1 VARFRRRSLKSCR
14 FEAED
19 YKGKASV
26 AQMKPVL
33 PKRLKIQYIL
43 LLILISISVLPLWF
57 FGSRMVSMN
66 KGRLE
71 TQEKILQTTLSKSLG
86 QQIQLY
92 MENVRQQVK
101 ELFDAVIPLAIAV
114 RNAKY
119 ENDPSLERALEDSL
133 ADQPSVIYVTVLNAE
148 ARGRGAQA
156 TQASGF
162 NAGSDT
168 FVRKTLEAAF
178 LAARQGQRYESNPLT
193 AVGPRGSE
201 LVMVIAEPIQRQN
214 NFLGMIAAV
223 VTLRPLGDE
232 LAESR
237 RLGLEAYIVDNSGR
251 TVASNNPDQN
261 VAGIDMV
268 SDPIVQKFLA
278 WRGRA
283 HLTETSE
290 FNLVR
295 NSRIVPMLGTYSP
308 TLSGRWGVI
317 LQKKKSDAFMT
328 AIEMRDATIRLG
340 LLVMIISLIVAV
352 FASKSITRPIAH
364 LARTARAIA
373 AKDFSVRADVRNR
386 TEIGELAQGFNI
398 MAEDIQQYISDLKR
412 ASEENRLLFIDS
424 IEMIAAAVDAKD
436 PYTKGHSSRVSQY
449 SVILAKEIGLDE
461 QEVELVRDSATL
473 HDVGKIGVDD
483 QVLRKPGVLTDEE
496 FELMKRHTIIG
507 FEIVRQVQQLSDT
520 LPGIRWHHESLDG
533 SGYPDGIKGDEIP
546 LLVRI
551 IAVADT
557 LDAITTDRPYQ
568 AGRDF
573 PSALDILK
581 KHAGTRYDPIVVDAL
596 HSAYAKGY
604 LRKFETMRRQ
614 VPILQIES

>member
-1 VARFRRRSLKSCR
+1 MKQMLPRRI
-14 FEAED
+14 
-19 YKGKASV
+19 
-26 AQMKPVL
+26 
-33 PKRLKIQYIL
+33 KIQYIL
-43 LLILISISVLPLWF
+43 LLILVSVSVLPLWF
-57 FGSRMVSMN
+57 FGSQMVRIN

-71 TQEKILQTTLSKSLG
+71 TQEKVLQTTLSKSLA

-101 ELFDAVIPLAIAV
+101 ELFDAVTPLAVQV
-114 RNAKY
+114 RNSTY
-119 ENDPSLERALEDSL
+119 ENNPRMERVLEDSL
-133 ADQPSVIYVTVLNAE
+133 ADQPSVIYVSVLNAE

-193 AVGPRGSE
+193 TVGPHGSE
-201 LVMVIAEPIQRQN
+201 LVMVIAEPIQHQTD
-214 NFLGMIAAV
+214 FLGMIAAV
-223 VTLRPLGDE
+223 VTLRPLADE
-232 LAESR
+232 LEESR

-261 VAGIDMV
+261 VAGMDMV

-290 FNLVR
+290 YNLVR
-295 NSRIVPMLGTYSP
+295 NGRTVPMLGTYSA

-328 AIEMRDATIRLG
+328 VVEMRDATIRLG
-340 LLVMIISLIVAV
+340 LLVIIISLIVAV
-352 FASKSITRPIAH
+352 FASKSVTRPIAH
-364 LARTARAIA
+364 LAHIARAIA
-373 AKDFSVRADVRNR
+373 ARDFSVRADVRNR

-398 MAEDIQQYISDLKR
+398 MAEDIQQYISNLKR
-412 ASEENRLLFIDS
+412 ASDENRQLFIDS

-483 QVLRKPGVLTDEE
+483 EVLRKPGVLSDEE

-507 FEIVRQVQQLSDT
+507 FEIVRQVQQLADT

-533 SGYPDGIKGDEIP
+533 SGYPDGIRGDEIP

-557 LDAITTDRPYQ
+557 FDAITTDRPYQ
-568 AGRDF
+568 SGSDF

-581 KHAGTRYDPIVVDAL
+581 KHAGIRYDPIVVDAL
-596 HSAYAKGY
+596 HLAYAKGY
-604 LRKFETMRRQ
+604 LQKFEKARRSQ
-614 VPILQIES
+614 VPVVEINS

>member
-1 VARFRRRSLKSCR
+1 
-14 FEAED
+14 
-19 YKGKASV
+19 
-26 AQMKPVL
+26 MKPVG
-33 PKRLKIQYIL
+33 PKRLKIQYLL
-43 LLILISISVLPLWF
+43 LLILVSISVLPLWF
-57 FGSRMVSMN
+57 FGARMVSMN

-71 TQEKILQTTLSKSLG
+71 TQEKILQTTLSKSLA

-101 ELFDAVIPLAIAV
+101 ELFDAVIPLAIQV
-114 RNAKY
+114 NNSKY
-119 ENDPSLERALEDSL
+119 EDDPRMERALEESL

-162 NAGSDT
+162 NAASDT

-193 AVGPRGSE
+193 AVGPRGSG
-201 LVMVIAEPIQRQN
+201 LVMVIAEPIQHQKT
-214 NFLGMIAAV
+214 FLGMMAAV

-232 LAESR
+232 LEESR

-290 FNLVR
+290 YSLVR
-295 NSRIVPMLGTYSP
+295 NGKTIPMLGTYSP
-308 TLSGRWGVI
+308 TLNGRWGVI
-317 LQKKKSDAFMT
+317 LQKKKSDAFIT
-328 AIEMRDATIRLG
+328 ATEMRDATIRLG
-340 LLVMIISLIVAV
+340 ILVIIISLIVAV
-352 FASKSITRPIAH
+352 FSSKSITRPIDQ

-373 AKDFSVRADVRNR
+373 SRDFSIRADVRNR
-386 TEIGELAQGFNI
+386 TEIGDLAQSFNI
-398 MAEDIQQYISDLKR
+398 MAEDIQQYIGDLKR
-412 ASEENRLLFIDS
+412 ASDENRQLFIDS

-436 PYTKGHSSRVSQY
+436 PYTKGHSRRVSQY
-449 SVILAKEIGLDE
+449 SVMLAREIGLED
-461 QEVELVRDSATL
+461 QEIDLVQSSATL

-483 QVLRKPGVLTDEE
+483 HVLKKPGVLTEEE
-496 FELMKRHTIIG
+496 FELMKRHTIMG
-507 FEIVRQVQQLSDT
+507 FEIVRQVQQLADT

-533 SGYPDGIKGDEIP
+533 TGYPDGIKGDEIP

-557 LDAITTDRPYQ
+557 FDAITTDRPYQ

-573 PSALDILK
+573 PTAMAILK

-596 HSAYAKGY
+596 HSVYLKGY
-604 LRKFETMRRQ
+604 LQKFEKERRTH
-614 VPILQIES
+614 VPVLQIKS

>member
-1 VARFRRRSLKSCR
+1 
-14 FEAED
+14 
-19 YKGKASV
+19 
-26 AQMKPVL
+26 MKPFL
-33 PKRLKIQYIL
+33 PRRLKIQYIL
-43 LLILISISVLPLWF
+43 LLILISISLVPLWF

-66 KGRLE
+66 KQRLE
-71 TQEKILQTTLSKSLG
+71 TQEKILQTTLSKSLA
-86 QQIQLY
+86 QEIQLY

-101 ELFDAVIPLAIAV
+101 ELFDAVTPLAVAV
-114 RNAKY
+114 RNSKY
-119 ENDPSLERALEDSL
+119 ENDPHLERALEDSL

-168 FVRKTLEAAF
+168 FVRKTMEAAF

-201 LVMVIAEPIQRQN
+201 LVMVIAEPIQHQN
-214 NFLGMIAAV
+214 TFLGMIGAV
-223 VTLRPLGDE
+223 VTLRPMGDE

-290 FNLVR
+290 YNLVR
-295 NSRIVPMLGTYSP
+295 NGRNVPMLGTYSP

-317 LQKKKSDAFMT
+317 LQKTKSDAFIT

-340 LLVMIISLIVAV
+340 LVVMIISLIVAV
-352 FASKSITRPIAH
+352 FASKSITRPIDH
-364 LARTARAIA
+364 LARTAHAIA
-373 AKDFSVRADVRNR
+373 ARDFSVRADVQNR
-386 TEIGELAQGFNI
+386 TEIGELAQVFNI

-412 ASEENRLLFIDS
+412 ASEENRQLFIDS

-436 PYTKGHSSRVSQY
+436 PYTKGHSGRVSNY
-449 SVILAKEIGLDE
+449 SVILAREIGLDE
-461 QEVELVRDSATL
+461 QEIELVRASATL

-507 FEIVRQVQQLSDT
+507 FEIVRQVQQLADT

-533 SGYPDGIKGDEIP
+533 SGYPDGIRGDEIP

-557 LDAITTDRPYQ
+557 FDAVTTDRPYQ
-568 AGRDF
+568 TGRDF
-573 PSALDILK
+573 PNALEILK

-596 HSAYAKGY
+596 HSAYSKGD
-604 LRKFETMRRQ
+604 LQKFEKMHSVQ
-614 VPILQIES
+614 VPIVEINS

>member
-1 VARFRRRSLKSCR
+1 MRPARPR
-14 FEAED
+14 
-19 YKGKASV
+19 
-26 AQMKPVL
+26 
-33 PKRLKIQYIL
+33 RLKIQYIL
-43 LLILISISVLPLWF
+43 LLIVVSTSVLPLWF

-71 TQEKILQTTLSKSLG
+71 TQEKILQTTLSKSLA

-101 ELFDAVIPLAIAV
+101 ELFDAVTPLAAQV
-114 RNAKY
+114 RNSAY
-119 ENDPSLERALEDSL
+119 EDDPRLENALEDSL

-193 AVGPRGSE
+193 TVGPRGSE
-201 LVMVIAEPIQRQN
+201 LVMVFTEPIQRKDA
-214 NFLGMIAAV
+214 FFGMIAAV

-290 FNLVR
+290 YNLVR
-295 NSRIVPMLGTYSP
+295 NGSMIPMLGTYSP
-308 TLSGRWGVI
+308 TLNGRWGVI

-328 AIEMRDATIRLG
+328 ATEMRDATIRLG
-340 LLVMIISLIVAV
+340 LLVMVISLIVAV
-352 FASKSITRPIAH
+352 FASKSITRPIDH

-373 AKDFSVRADVRNR
+373 GRDFSVRANVRNR

-412 ASEENRLLFIDS
+412 VSEENRQLFIDS
-424 IEMIAAAVDAKD
+424 IEMVAAAVDAKD
-436 PYTKGHSSRVSQY
+436 PYTKGHSARVSQY
-449 SVILAKEIGLDE
+449 SVLLAREIGLDE
-461 QEVELVRDSATL
+461 QEIERVRASATL

-483 QVLRKPGVLTDEE
+483 HVLKKPGVLTDEE

-507 FEIVRQVQQLSDT
+507 FEIVRQVQQLADT

-533 SGYPDGIKGDEIP
+533 SGYPDGIQGDEIP

-557 LDAITTDRPYQ
+557 FDAITTDRPYQ
-568 AGRDF
+568 SGRDF
-573 PSALDILK
+573 PSALEILK

-596 HSAYAKGY
+596 HSVYDKGY
-604 LRKFETMRRQ
+604 LRKFEIMHRAPAP
-614 VPILQIES
+614 VLQITS

>member
-1 VARFRRRSLKSCR
+1 
-14 FEAED
+14 
-19 YKGKASV
+19 
-26 AQMKPVL
+26 MKPAR
-33 PKRLKIQYIL
+33 PRRLKIQYLL
-43 LLILISISVLPLWF
+43 LLILVSTSVLPLWF

-71 TQEKILQTTLSKSLG
+71 TQEKILQTTLSKSLA
-86 QQIQLY
+86 QEIQLY

-101 ELFDAVIPLAIAV
+101 ELFDAVIPLAIEV
-114 RNAKY
+114 SNSKY
-119 ENDPSLERALEDSL
+119 ENDPRLENALEDSL

-201 LVMVIAEPIQRQN
+201 LVMVIAEPIQQQN
-214 NFLGMIAAV
+214 TFLGMIAAV

-290 FNLVR
+290 YNLVR
-295 NSRIVPMLGTYSP
+295 SGRIVPMLGTYSP

-340 LLVMIISLIVAV
+340 LLVIIISLIVAV
-352 FASKSITRPIAH
+352 FASKSITRPIDQ

-373 AKDFSVRADVRNR
+373 ARDFSVRADVRNR

-412 ASEENRLLFIDS
+412 ASEENRQLFIDS

-436 PYTKGHSSRVSQY
+436 PYTKGHSSRVSAY
-449 SVILAKEIGLDE
+449 SVILAKEIGLDSE
-461 QEVELVRDSATL
+461 EVEKIQASATL

-483 QVLRKPGVLTDEE
+483 HVLRKPGVLTDEE

-507 FEIVRQVQQLSDT
+507 FEIVRQVQQLADM

-533 SGYPDGIKGDEIP
+533 TGYPDGIKGDEIP
-546 LLVRI
+546 LMVRI

-557 LDAITTDRPYQ
+557 FDAITTDRPYQ
-568 AGRDF
+568 SGRDF
-573 PSALDILK
+573 PTGLEILK

-596 HSAYAKGY
+596 LSAYAKGY
-604 LRKFETMRRQ
+604 LRKFEAMRRTQ
-614 VPILQIES
+614 VPILQINS

>member
-1 VARFRRRSLKSCR
+1 MN
-14 FEAED
+14 
-19 YKGKASV
+19 
-26 AQMKPVL
+26 QVL
-33 PKRLKIQYIL
+33 PGRLKIQYIL
-43 LLILISISVLPLWF
+43 LLILVSTSVLPLWF

-71 TQEKILQTTLSKSLG
+71 TQEKILQTTLSKSLA

-101 ELFDAVIPLAIAV
+101 ELFDAVIPLAVEV
-114 RNAKY
+114 RNSTY
-119 ENDPSLERALEDSL
+119 EEDPGMESALEDSL
-133 ADQPSVIYVTVLNAE
+133 TDQPSVIYVTVLNAE

-178 LAARQGQRYESNPLT
+178 LAAHQGQRYESNPLT

-201 LVMVIAEPIQRQN
+201 LVMVIAEPIRHQN
-214 NFLGMIAAV
+214 VFLGMIAAV

-232 LAESR
+232 LEESR
-237 RLGLEAYIVDNSGR
+237 RLGLEACIVDNSGR

-268 SDPIVQKFLA
+268 SNPIVQKFLA

-283 HLTETSE
+283 RLTETSE
-290 FNLVR
+290 YSLVR
-295 NSRIVPMLGTYSP
+295 SGRIVPMLGTYSP

-328 AIEMRDATIRLG
+328 VIEMRDATIRLG
-340 LLVMIISLIVAV
+340 LLVIIISLIVAV
-352 FASKSITRPIAH
+352 FASKLVTRPIAH

-373 AKDFSVRADVRNR
+373 ARDFSVRADVRNR

-398 MAEDIQQYISDLKR
+398 MAEDIQQYISNLKQ
-412 ASEENRLLFIDS
+412 ASDENRQLFIDS

-461 QEVELVRDSATL
+461 QEIELVRDSATL

-483 QVLRKPGVLTDEE
+483 QVLRKPGVLSDEE
-496 FELMKRHTIIG
+496 FELMKRHTIMG
-507 FEIVRQVQQLSDT
+507 FEIVRQVQQLADT

-533 SGYPDGIKGDEIP
+533 SGYPDGLKGDEIP

-557 LDAITTDRPYQ
+557 FDAITTDRPYQ
-568 AGRDF
+568 SGRDF
-573 PSALDILK
+573 PSTLDILK
-581 KHAGTRYDPIVVDAL
+581 RHAGTRYDPIVVDAL

-604 LRKFETMRRQ
+604 LQKFEKVRRPP
-614 VPILQIES
+614 VPAVEINS

>member
-1 VARFRRRSLKSCR
+1 MKGGASLKFSALM
-14 FEAED
+14 AENYRD
-19 YKGKASV
+19 RVSA
-26 AQMKPVL
+26 AQMKQVL
-33 PKRLKIQYIL
+33 PRQLRIQYIL
-43 LLILISISVLPLWF
+43 LLILVSISVLPLWF
-57 FGSRMVSMN
+57 FGWRMVSMN

-71 TQEKILQTTLSKSLG
+71 TQEKILQTTLSKSLA

-92 MENVRQQVK
+92 VENVRQQVK
-101 ELFDAVIPLAIAV
+101 ELFDAVAPLAVEV
-114 RNAKY
+114 RNSKY
-119 ENDPSLERALEDSL
+119 EDDPQMERALEDSL
-133 ADQPSVIYVTVLNAE
+133 ADQPGVIYVTVLNAE

-168 FVRKTLEAAF
+168 FVRKALEAAF

-201 LVMVIAEPIQRQN
+201 LVMVMAEPIERRN
-214 NFLGMIAAV
+214 TFLGMVAAV

-237 RLGLEAYIVDNSGR
+237 RLGLEACIVDNSGR

-261 VAGIDMV
+261 VAGLDMV
-268 SDPIVQKFLA
+268 SNPIVQKFLA

-290 FNLVR
+290 YNLVR
-295 NSRIVPMLGTYSP
+295 NGRVVPMLGTYSP

-317 LQKKKSDAFMT
+317 LQKKKSDAFMSV
-328 AIEMRDATIRLG
+328 IEMRDATIRLG
-340 LLVMIISLIVAV
+340 LLVIIISLMVAV

-373 AKDFSVRADVRNR
+373 ARDFSVRADVRNR

-398 MAEDIQQYISDLKR
+398 MAEDLQQYISDLKR
-412 ASEENRLLFIDS
+412 ASEENRQLFIDS
-424 IEMIAAAVDAKD
+424 IEMMAAAVDAKD

-449 SVILAKEIGLDE
+449 SMILAKEIGLDDL
-461 QEVELVRDSATL
+461 EVELVRDSATL

-496 FELMKRHTIIG
+496 FELMKRHTIMG
-507 FEIVRQVQQLSDT
+507 FEIVRQVQQLAGT
-520 LPGIRWHHESLDG
+520 LPAIRWHHESLDG
-533 SGYPDGIKGDEIP
+533 SGYPDGINGDEIP

-551 IAVADT
+551 VAVADT
-557 LDAITTDRPYQ
+557 FDAVTTDRPYQ
-568 AGRDF
+568 TGCDF
-573 PSALDILK
+573 PSALEILK

-604 LRKFETMRRQ
+604 LRKFEMRRRSQ
-614 VPILQIES
+614 VPGVEVRS

>member
-1 VARFRRRSLKSCR
+1 
-14 FEAED
+14 
-19 YKGKASV
+19 
-26 AQMKPVL
+26 MKPFRL
-33 PKRLKIQYIL
+33 RRLKIQYIL
-43 LLILISISVLPLWF
+43 LLILVSTSVLPLWF
-57 FGSRMVSMN
+57 FGARMVSMN

-71 TQEKILQTTLSKSLG
+71 TQEKILQTTLSKSLA

-92 MENVRQQVK
+92 MINVRQQVK
-101 ELFDAVIPLAIAV
+101 ELFDAVAPLAIQV
-114 RNAKY
+114 RDSKY
-119 ENDPSLERALEDSL
+119 ENDRRLDDVLEASL
-133 ADQPSVIYVTVLNAE
+133 AEQPSVIYVTVLNQE

-168 FVRKTLEAAF
+168 FVRKALDAAF

-214 NFLGMIAAV
+214 TFLGMIAAV

-237 RLGLEAYIVDNSGR
+237 RLGLEASIVDNSGR
-251 TVASNNPDQN
+251 TVASNIPGQD

-268 SDPIVQKFLA
+268 TDPIVQKFLA

-283 HLTETSE
+283 RLTETSE
-290 FNLVR
+290 YNLVR
-295 NSRIVPMLGTYSP
+295 NGRMVPMLGTYSP
-308 TLSGRWGVI
+308 TLNGRWGVI
-317 LQKKKSDAFMT
+317 LQKKKSDAFIT
-328 AIEMRDATIRLG
+328 VIEMRDATIRLG
-340 LLVMIISLIVAV
+340 VLVMIISLIVAV
-352 FASKSITRPIAH
+352 FASKSITRPIDQ

-373 AKDFSVRADVRNR
+373 ARDFSVRANVRNR

-412 ASEENRLLFIDS
+412 ASEENRQLFIDS

-449 SVILAKEIGLDE
+449 SVILAKEIGLDTE
-461 QEVELVRDSATL
+461 EVERVQASATL

-483 QVLRKPGVLTDEE
+483 HVLKKPGVLTDEE

-507 FEIVRQVQQLSDT
+507 FEIVRQVQQLADT

-533 SGYPDGIKGDEIP
+533 SGYPDGVRGDEIP

-557 LDAITTDRPYQ
+557 FDAITTDRPYQ

-573 PSALDILK
+573 PSAMGILK

-604 LRKFETMRRQ
+604 LQKFEIMHRTQ
-614 VPILQIES
+614 VPVLQINS

>member
-1 VARFRRRSLKSCR
+1 MRSARPR
-14 FEAED
+14 
-19 YKGKASV
+19 
-26 AQMKPVL
+26 
-33 PKRLKIQYIL
+33 RLKIQYIL
-43 LLILISISVLPLWF
+43 LLIVVSTSVLPLWF

-71 TQEKILQTTLSKSLG
+71 TQEKILQTTLSKSLA

-101 ELFDAVIPLAIAV
+101 ELFDAVIPLAAQV
-114 RNAKY
+114 RNSAY
-119 ENDPSLERALEDSL
+119 EDDPRLENALEASL

-156 TQASGF
+156 TQTSGF

-193 AVGPRGSE
+193 AVGPHGSE
-201 LVMVIAEPIQRQN
+201 LVMVFAEPIQTQN
-214 NFLGMIAAV
+214 VFLGMIAAV

-290 FNLVR
+290 YNLVR
-295 NSRIVPMLGTYSP
+295 NGRMIPMLGTYSP
-308 TLSGRWGVI
+308 ALNGRWGVI

-328 AIEMRDATIRLG
+328 ATEMRDATIRLG
-340 LLVMIISLIVAV
+340 MLVMVMSLIVAV
-352 FASKSITRPIAH
+352 FASKSITRPIDH
-364 LARTARAIA
+364 LARAARAIA
-373 AKDFSVRADVRNR
+373 ARDFSVRANVRNR

-412 ASEENRLLFIDS
+412 VSEENRQLFIDS
-424 IEMIAAAVDAKD
+424 IEMVAAAVDAKD
-436 PYTKGHSSRVSQY
+436 PYTKGHSARVSQY
-449 SVILAKEIGLDE
+449 SVMLAREIGLDE
-461 QEVELVRDSATL
+461 QEIERVRASATL

-483 QVLRKPGVLTDEE
+483 HVLKKPGVLTDEE

-507 FEIVRQVQQLSDT
+507 FEIVRQVQQLADT

-533 SGYPDGIKGDEIP
+533 SGYPDGIQGDEIP

-557 LDAITTDRPYQ
+557 FDAITTDRPYQ
-568 AGRDF
+568 SGRDF
-573 PSALDILK
+573 PSALEILK

-596 HSAYAKGY
+596 HSVYDKGY
-604 LRKFETMRRQ
+604 LRKFEIMHRTPAP
-614 VPILQIES
+614 VLQITS

>member
-1 VARFRRRSLKSCR
+1 
-14 FEAED
+14 
-19 YKGKASV
+19 
-26 AQMKPVL
+26 MKLVR
-33 PKRLKIQYIL
+33 PKRLRIQYIL
-43 LLILISISVLPLWF
+43 LLILVSISVLPLWF
-57 FGSRMVSMN
+57 FGARMVSMN

-71 TQEKILQTTLSKSLG
+71 TQEKILQTTLSKSLA

-101 ELFDAVIPLAIAV
+101 ELFDAVTPLAIQLK
-114 RNAKY
+114 NSSY
-119 ENDPSLERALEDSL
+119 ETDRSLERELEDSL
-133 ADQPSVIYVTVLNAE
+133 AEQTSVIYVTVLNQE

-201 LVMVIAEPIQRQN
+201 LVMVIAEPIQHQN
-214 NFLGMIAAV
+214 AFFGMIAAV

-290 FNLVR
+290 FNLIR
-295 NSRIVPMLGTYSP
+295 NGKIIPMLGTYSP
-308 TLSGRWGVI
+308 TLNGRWGVI
-317 LQKKKSDAFMT
+317 LQKKKSDAFIT
-328 AIEMRDATIRLG
+328 VIEMRDATIRLG
-340 LLVMIISLIVAV
+340 VLVMIISLIVAV
-352 FASKSITRPIAH
+352 FSAKSITRPIDQ

-373 AKDFSVRADVRNR
+373 ARDFSVRANVRNR
-386 TEIGELAQGFNI
+386 TEIGELAQGFNV

-412 ASEENRLLFIDS
+412 ASEENRQLFIDS

-449 SVILAKEIGLDE
+449 SVILARELGLDE
-461 QEVELVRDSATL
+461 QEIEKVQSSATL

-483 QVLRKPGVLTDEE
+483 RVLQKPGVLTDEE

-507 FEIVRQVQQLSDT
+507 FEIVRQVQQLADT

-533 SGYPDGIKGDEIP
+533 SGYPDGIMGDEIP
-546 LLVRI
+546 LQVRI
-551 IAVADT
+551 ISVADT
-557 LDAITTDRPYQ
+557 FDAVTTDRPYQ
-568 AGRDF
+568 VGRDF
-573 PSALDILK
+573 PSAMEILT
-581 KHAGTRYDPIVVDAL
+581 KHAGSHYDPIVVDAL
-596 HSAYAKGY
+596 YSVYAKGH
-604 LRKFETMRRQ
+604 LQKFEKRRHIQ
-614 VPILQIES
+614 VPVL

>member
-1 VARFRRRSLKSCR
+1 MRPARPR
-14 FEAED
+14 
-19 YKGKASV
+19 
-26 AQMKPVL
+26 
-33 PKRLKIQYIL
+33 RLKIQYVL
-43 LLILISISVLPLWF
+43 LLILVSTSVLPLWF
-57 FGSRMVSMN
+57 FGSRMVSIN

-71 TQEKILQTTLSKSLG
+71 TQEKVLQTTLSKSLA

-101 ELFDAVIPLAIAV
+101 ELFDAVTPLAAQV
-114 RNAKY
+114 RNSAY
-119 ENDPSLERALEDSL
+119 ENDPRLEDALEASL
-133 ADQPSVIYVTVLNAE
+133 AEQPSVIYVTVLNAE

-201 LVMVIAEPIQRQN
+201 LVMVFAEPIQRQN
-214 NFLGMIAAV
+214 TFLGMIAAV
-223 VTLRPLGDE
+223 VTLCPLGDE

-261 VAGIDMV
+261 VAGIEMV
-268 SDPIVQKFLA
+268 RDPIVQKFLA
-278 WRGRA
+278 WHGRA

-290 FNLVR
+290 YNLLR
-295 NSRIVPMLGTYSP
+295 NGKMIPMLGTYSP
-308 TLSGRWGVI
+308 TLNGRWGVI

-340 LLVMIISLIVAV
+340 MLVMVISLIVAV
-352 FASKSITRPIAH
+352 FASKWITRPIDH
-364 LARTARAIA
+364 LARAARAIA
-373 AKDFSVRADVRNR
+373 ARDFSVRANVRNR

-398 MAEDIQQYISDLKR
+398 MAEDIQQYISSLKR
-412 ASEENRLLFIDS
+412 ASDENRQLFIDS
-424 IEMIAAAVDAKD
+424 IEMVAAAVDAKD
-436 PYTKGHSSRVSQY
+436 PYTKGHSARVSRY
-449 SVILAKEIGLDE
+449 SVMLAREIGLNE
-461 QEVELVRDSATL
+461 QEIERVRASATL

-483 QVLRKPGVLTDEE
+483 HVLKKPGVLTDEE

-507 FEIVRQVQQLSDT
+507 FEIVRQVQQLADT

-533 SGYPDGIKGDEIP
+533 SGYPDGIRGDEIP

-557 LDAITTDRPYQ
+557 FDAITTDRPYQ

-573 PSALDILK
+573 PSALEILK
-581 KHAGTRYDPIVVDAL
+581 KHAGTRYDPIVMDAL
-596 HSAYAKGY
+596 HSVYEKGH
-604 LRKFETMRRQ
+604 LRKYEIMHRAQ
-614 VPILQIES
+614 VPVLQITS

>member
-1 VARFRRRSLKSCR
+1 
-14 FEAED
+14 
-19 YKGKASV
+19 
-26 AQMKPVL
+26 MKPVRL
-33 PKRLKIQYIL
+33 RRLKIQYIL

-57 FGSRMVSMN
+57 FGARMVSMN

-71 TQEKILQTTLSKSLG
+71 TQEKILQTTLSKSLA

-101 ELFDAVIPLAIAV
+101 ELFDAVTPLAIEV
-114 RNAKY
+114 RNSKY
-119 ENDPSLERALEDSL
+119 ENDPRLDDVLEASL
-133 ADQPSVIYVTVLNAE
+133 AEQPSVIYVTVLNQE

-168 FVRKTLEAAF
+168 FVRKALDAAF

-214 NFLGMIAAV
+214 TFLGMIAAV

-237 RLGLEAYIVDNSGR
+237 RLGLEASIVDNSGR
-251 TVASNNPDQN
+251 TVASNIPGQD

-268 SDPIVQKFLA
+268 SNPIVQKFLA

-283 HLTETSE
+283 RLTETSE
-290 FNLVR
+290 YNLVR
-295 NSRIVPMLGTYSP
+295 NGAIVPMLGTYSP
-308 TLSGRWGVI
+308 TLNGRWGVI
-317 LQKKKSDAFMT
+317 LQKKKSDAFIT
-328 AIEMRDATIRLG
+328 VIEMRDATIRLG
-340 LLVMIISLIVAV
+340 VLVMIISLIVAV
-352 FASKSITRPIAH
+352 FASKSITRPIDE
-364 LARTARAIA
+364 LARIARAIA
-373 AKDFSVRADVRNR
+373 ARDFSVRANVRNR

-412 ASEENRLLFIDS
+412 ASQENRQLFIDS

-449 SVILAKEIGLDE
+449 SVILAKEIGLDTE
-461 QEVELVRDSATL
+461 EVERVQASATL

-483 QVLRKPGVLTDEE
+483 HVLKKPGVLTDEE
-496 FELMKRHTIIG
+496 FEQMKRHTIIG
-507 FEIVRQVQQLSDT
+507 FEIVRQVQQLADT

-533 SGYPDGIKGDEIP
+533 SGYPDGIQGDEIP

-557 LDAITTDRPYQ
+557 FDAITTDRPYQ

-573 PSALDILK
+573 PSALGILK

-604 LRKFETMRRQ
+604 LHKFEIMRRTQ
-614 VPILQIES
+614 VPVLQINS

>member
-1 VARFRRRSLKSCR
+1 
-14 FEAED
+14 
-19 YKGKASV
+19 
-26 AQMKPVL
+26 MKPFL
-33 PKRLKIQYIL
+33 PRRLKIQYIL
-43 LLILISISVLPLWF
+43 LLILISISVVPLWF

-66 KGRLE
+66 KQRLE

-86 QQIQLY
+86 QEIQLY

-101 ELFDAVIPLAIAV
+101 ELFDAVTPLAVGV
-114 RNAKY
+114 RNSKY
-119 ENDPSLERALEDSL
+119 ENDPHLERALEDSL

-168 FVRKTLEAAF
+168 FVRKTMEAAF

-201 LVMVIAEPIQRQN
+201 LVMVIAEPIQYQN
-214 NFLGMIAAV
+214 TFLGMIGAV

-251 TVASNNPDQN
+251 TVASNNPEQN

-290 FNLVR
+290 YNLVR
-295 NSRIVPMLGTYSP
+295 NGRNVPMLGTYSP

-317 LQKKKSDAFMT
+317 LQKTKSDAFMT

-340 LLVMIISLIVAV
+340 LVVMIISLIVAV
-352 FASKSITRPIAH
+352 FASKSITRPIDH
-364 LARTARAIA
+364 LARTAHAIA
-373 AKDFSVRADVRNR
+373 GRDFSVRADVQNR
-386 TEIGELAQGFNI
+386 TEIGELAQVFNI

-412 ASEENRLLFIDS
+412 ASEENRQLFIDS

-436 PYTKGHSSRVSQY
+436 PYTKGHSGRVSNY
-449 SVILAKEIGLDE
+449 SVILAREIGLDE
-461 QEVELVRDSATL
+461 QEIELVRASATL

-507 FEIVRQVQQLSDT
+507 FEIVRQVQQLADT

-557 LDAITTDRPYQ
+557 FDAVTTDRPYQ
-568 AGRDF
+568 TGRDF
-573 PSALDILK
+573 PNALEILK

-596 HSAYAKGY
+596 HSAHAKGE
-604 LRKFETMRRQ
+604 LRKLEKMHRIQ
-614 VPILQIES
+614 VPIVEINS

>member
-1 VARFRRRSLKSCR
+1 MRSARPR
-14 FEAED
+14 
-19 YKGKASV
+19 
-26 AQMKPVL
+26 
-33 PKRLKIQYIL
+33 RLKIQYIL
-43 LLILISISVLPLWF
+43 LLIVVSTSVLPLWF

-71 TQEKILQTTLSKSLG
+71 TQEKILQTTLSKSLA

-101 ELFDAVIPLAIAV
+101 ELFDAVTPLAAQV
-114 RNAKY
+114 RNSAY
-119 ENDPSLERALEDSL
+119 EDDPRLENALEDSL

-193 AVGPRGSE
+193 TVGPRGSE
-201 LVMVIAEPIQRQN
+201 LVMVFTEPIQRKDA
-214 NFLGMIAAV
+214 FFGMIAAV

-290 FNLVR
+290 YNLVR
-295 NSRIVPMLGTYSP
+295 NGSMIPMLGTYSP
-308 TLSGRWGVI
+308 TLNGRWGVI

-328 AIEMRDATIRLG
+328 ATEMRDATIRLG
-340 LLVMIISLIVAV
+340 LLVMVISLIVAV
-352 FASKSITRPIAH
+352 FASKSITRPIDH

-373 AKDFSVRADVRNR
+373 GRDFSVRANVRNR

-412 ASEENRLLFIDS
+412 VSEENRQLFIDS
-424 IEMIAAAVDAKD
+424 IEMVAAAVDAKD
-436 PYTKGHSSRVSQY
+436 PYTKGHSARVSQY
-449 SVILAKEIGLDE
+449 SVLLAREIGLDE
-461 QEVELVRDSATL
+461 QEIERVRASATL

-483 QVLRKPGVLTDEE
+483 HVLKKPGVLTDEE

-507 FEIVRQVQQLSDT
+507 FEIVRQVQQLADT

-533 SGYPDGIKGDEIP
+533 SGYPDGIQGDEIP

-557 LDAITTDRPYQ
+557 FDAITTDRPYQ
-568 AGRDF
+568 SGRDF
-573 PSALDILK
+573 PSALEILK

-596 HSAYAKGY
+596 HSVYDKGY
-604 LRKFETMRRQ
+604 LRKFEIMHRAPAP
-614 VPILQIES
+614 VLQITS

>member
-1 VARFRRRSLKSCR
+1 MRPARPR
-14 FEAED
+14 
-19 YKGKASV
+19 
-26 AQMKPVL
+26 
-33 PKRLKIQYIL
+33 RLKIQYVL
-43 LLILISISVLPLWF
+43 LLILISTSVLPLWF

-101 ELFDAVIPLAIAV
+101 ELFDAVTPLAAQV
-114 RNAKY
+114 RNSAY
-119 ENDPSLERALEDSL
+119 EDDRRLERALEDSL

-193 AVGPRGSE
+193 AVGPHGSE
-201 LVMVIAEPIQRQN
+201 LVMVFAEPIQRQN
-214 NFLGMIAAV
+214 TFLGMIAAV

-251 TVASNNPDQN
+251 TVASNSPDQN

-268 SDPIVQKFLA
+268 RDPIVQKFLA

-290 FNLVR
+290 YNLVR
-295 NSRIVPMLGTYSP
+295 NGRSIPMLGTYSP
-308 TLSGRWGVI
+308 TLNGRWGVI

-340 LLVMIISLIVAV
+340 MLVIVISLIVAV
-352 FASKSITRPIAH
+352 FASKSITRPIDH

-373 AKDFSVRADVRNR
+373 ARDFNVRANVRNR
-386 TEIGELAQGFNI
+386 TEIGELAHGFNI
-398 MAEDIQQYISDLKR
+398 MAEDIQQYISDLKQ
-412 ASEENRLLFIDS
+412 ASDENHQLFIGS
-424 IEMIAAAVDAKD
+424 IEMVAAAVDAKD
-436 PYTKGHSSRVSQY
+436 PYTKGHSARVSQY
-449 SVILAKEIGLDE
+449 SVMLAREIGLDE
-461 QEVELVRDSATL
+461 QEIERVRASATL

-483 QVLRKPGVLTDEE
+483 HVLKKPGVLTDEE

-507 FEIVRQVQQLSDT
+507 FEIVRQVQQLADT

-533 SGYPDGIKGDEIP
+533 SGYPDGIRGDEIP
-546 LLVRI
+546 LRVRI

-557 LDAITTDRPYQ
+557 FDAITTDRPYQ

-573 PSALDILK
+573 PSALEILK

-596 HSAYAKGY
+596 HSVYDKGY
-604 LRKFETMRRQ
+604 LQKFEVLHRQ
-614 VPILQIES
+614 SARILQITS

>member
-1 VARFRRRSLKSCR
+1 MSA
-14 FEAED
+14 
-19 YKGKASV
+19 
-26 AQMKPVL
+26 AQMKPIL
-33 PKRLKIQYIL
+33 PRRLKIQYIL
-43 LLILISISVLPLWF
+43 LLILISISVVPLWF
-57 FGSRMVSMN
+57 FGSLMVSMN
-66 KGRLE
+66 KQRLE
-71 TQEKILQTTLSKSLG
+71 TQEKILQTTLSKSLA

-101 ELFDAVIPLAIAV
+101 ELFDAVTPLAIEV

-119 ENDPSLERALEDSL
+119 GNDPRLERALEGSL

-156 TQASGF
+156 TQTSGF

-168 FVRKTLEAAF
+168 FVRKTMEAAF
-178 LAARQGQRYESNPLT
+178 LAARQDQRYESNPLT

-201 LVMVIAEPIQRQN
+201 LVMVIAEPIQHQD

-268 SDPIVQKFLA
+268 SNPIVQKFLA

-290 FNLVR
+290 YDLDR
-295 NSRIVPMLGTYSP
+295 NRRIVPMLGTYSP

-352 FASKSITRPIAH
+352 FASKSITRPIDQ

-373 AKDFSVRADVRNR
+373 ARDFSVRANVRNR

-412 ASEENRLLFIDS
+412 ASEENHQLFVDS

-436 PYTKGHSSRVSQY
+436 PYTKGHSGRVSNY
-449 SVILAKEIGLDE
+449 SVILAREIGLDE
-461 QEVELVRDSATL
+461 QEIELVRASATL

-483 QVLRKPGVLTDEE
+483 QVLRKPGVLSDEE

-507 FEIVRQVQQLSDT
+507 FEIVRQVQQLADT

-533 SGYPDGIKGDEIP
+533 AGYPDGVKGDEIP

-557 LDAITTDRPYQ
+557 FDAITTDRPYQ
-568 AGRDF
+568 SGRDF

-596 HSAYAKGY
+596 HSAYTKGY
-604 LRKFETMRRQ
+604 LQKFEMMRRIQ
-614 VPILQIES
+614 VPIVAINS